1 MKRFILI
8 FLFALATPAAE
19 ETPNAF
25 LQYVKKHAAALRA
38 MDRTP
43 ETLAEWQAQRAV
55 IREKLL
61 RAWGGFP
68 EEECELKPRILGTE
82 EREGYRV
89 ERIVFQ
95 TMPCLL
101 YTSPSPRD

>member
-25 LQYVKKHAAALRA
+25 LQFVKKRATALRA
-38 MDRTP
+38 MERTP
-43 ETLAEWQAQRAV
+43 ETLAEWQAQRAM
-55 IREKLL
+55 IRKKLL

-68 EEECELKPRILGTE
+68 DKKCELKPRILGTDK
-82 EREGYRV
+82 RDGYRLV
-89 ERIVFQ
+89 KRQ
-95 TMPCLL
+95 N
-101 YTSPSPRD
+101 

>member
-25 LQYVKKHAAALRA
+25 LQFVKKRATALRA
-38 MDRTP
+38 MERTP
-43 ETLAEWQAQRAV
+43 ETLAEWQAQRAM
-55 IREKLL
+55 IRKKLL

-68 EEECELKPRILGTE
+68 EECELKPRIGTE
-82 EREGYRV
+82 NARAMRSAS
-89 ERIVFQ
+89 FSK
-95 TMPCLL
+95 PC
-101 YTSPSPRD
+101 RACG